1 MESTPYRRALIVGG
15 GAMAIDHHLPRIF
28 TLLGVEHVDI
38 FDIDPRRRA
47 LLARRFRRN
56 RRIALI
62 ERILEHAVYDIVL
75 VSTPPKFHYD
85 FYAQL
90 EDQSPAFLIE
100 KPLAL
105 NASQAAS
112 IEASAARNNVSV
124 FVNLIRRS
132 LRSFQLVKQFCASER
147 FGKLQHVTV
156 AEGDVFG
163 WRATS
168 LGSFSRDLNGGGVLM
183 DTGPHTLDL
192 LIQVFDRLELDSAR
206 MDGSQHTIE
215 ANCTLRMTAD
225 DRIPITVSLSR
236 SRHLS
241 NTAYFQFENATCA
254 AAVRDNAITVTHPDG
269 EHYMIYPPDTA
280 TTHPLTFT
288 DLNDAFYRQFL
299 VPGDNASVNASQSR
313 EVLGIIDRAYE
324 IAEPLRGPF

>member
-1 MESTPYRRALIVGG
+1 MESSLYRRALIVGG
-15 GAMAIDHHLPRIF
+15 GAMAIDHHLPRF
-28 TLLGVEHVDI
+28 FALLGVEHVDI
-38 FDIDPRRRA
+38 FDIDPHRRA

-56 RRIALI
+56 RRITLI
-62 ERILEHAVYDIVL
+62 ERILEQAAYDIVL
-75 VSTPPKFHYD
+75 IATPPKFHHD
-85 FYAQL
+85 FYVQL
-90 EDQSPAFLIE
+90 EHQSPAFLIE

-112 IEASAARNNVSV
+112 IEASAARANVSV

-132 LRSFQLVKQFCASER
+132 LLSFQLVKQFYASER
-147 FGKLQHVTV
+147 FGKLEQVTV
-156 AEGDVFG
+156 AEGNVFG

-192 LIQVFDRLELDSAR
+192 MLQVFDRLELDAAH
-206 MDGSQHTIE
+206 MDGSPDAIE
-215 ANCTLRMTAD
+215 ANCTLRMMAD
-225 DRIPITVSLSR
+225 ERIPVTVSLSR

-241 NTAYFQFENATCA
+241 NKAYFQFQNATCA
-254 AAVRDNAITVTHPDG
+254 AAVRDNAITVTRPDG
-269 EHYMIYPPDTA
+269 EHYMIYPPGTQ
-280 TTHPLTFT
+280 TPHPLTFT

-324 IAEPLRGPF
+324 IAEPLRGAF